1 MVDHVLL
8 SVQKSSRA
16 LDRHFGISARGRGQ
30 WEEGRVKE
38 DEIESDEK
46 GGRWL
51 AQREGQCQEE
61 KMGTLVKSEQT
72 QSQAQ

>member
-1 MVDHVLL
+1 M
-8 SVQKSSRA
+8 
-16 LDRHFGISARGRGQ
+16 
-30 WEEGRVKE
+30 KE
-38 DEIESDEK
+38 DKIESDEK